1 MTTNAIIT
9 GIVVAIVVPLTFKLF
24 FYLRK
29 REKKLI
35 PDAPEFCVKT
45 IKFFSLFWLFW
56 MIVFFIGMVVI
67 AVLFFSD
74 VLIDPKIF
82 WTIE

>member
-29 REKKLI
+29 REEKLI

-45 IKFFSLFWLFW
+45 IKFFRCFG
-56 MIVFFIGMVVI
+56 FFG
-67 AVLFFSD
+67 
-74 VLIDPKIF
+74 
-82 WTIE
+82 